1 MIYKRLGT
9 LALIF
14 TLLGA
19 FFASAPIRADAL
31 DDLLN
36 QGANRSSTT
45 DNTSSAASIVSGSL
59 KDVTQEFSLGDVASD
74 EAFLPVE
81 QAYQL
86 TVSRLGSN
94 NGLELSWF
102 IADKYYLYGEQ
113 FKVSINNQRIEVNL
127 PIGVTEYDQTF
138 EKDVEKHYRQAIVSI
153 DQDQLPK
160 HQGYEL
166 TVISQGCAD
175 AGLCYPPQTERFSID
190 SAGISPVIF
199 DDSNSNRLN
208 NNSADTKVDEDV
220 IGVNVSMATIFYM
233 IAFALIG
240 GALLNLMPCVLPV
253 LAIKALALTNSKTNH
268 RIQGWSYTMGA
279 ITTFVIIATL
289 LLVIRAAGQAVGW
302 GFQLQ
307 SPGFVTILFYLFLV
321 MGLSLSGLVS
331 FGARWM
337 SAGQNLTQGSGLS
350 QSYFTGVL
358 AAVVASP
365 CTAPFMAPALG
376 FAITQPWSIA
386 LLIFASLGFGMALPL
401 LLLSYTPALNKF
413 LPKPGTW
420 METFKQALAFP
431 LYITAIWL
439 LWVLSRQLG
448 PNITALIIFG
458 GLAIVFIYWLGQ
470 KSKRFFPATG
480 LIAIIIVT
488 VMSWHTSR
496 QEPLLA
502 SISTANSLTWEAYNE
517 ERLASLR
524 DAGKA
529 VFINLTADWCI
540 TCLANEQV
548 VFTDSTLAIMRAK
561 NITLLKGDWT
571 NYDPQITKLLEKY
584 KRGGVP
590 LYLLFPAE
598 INKAPIILSQ
608 ILTPNGFSDAI
619 NEI

>member
-9 LALIF
+9 LFLLF
-14 TLLGA
+14 TLVAA
-19 FFASAPIRADAL
+19 FFASATSRADAL
-31 DDLLN
+31 GDLLN
-36 QGANRSSTT
+36 QGASGSSTT
-45 DNTSSAASIVSGSL
+45 DSASSAASIISGRL
-59 KDVTQEFSLGDVASD
+59 KDATQAFSLRDVASD

-86 TVSRLGSN
+86 TVSRLGSKN
-94 NGLELSWF
+94 RLELSWV

-113 FKVSINNQRIEVNL
+113 FKVSINNQRIAVNL
-127 PIGVTEYDQTF
+127 PTGIIEYDQIF
-138 EKDVEKHYRQAIVSI
+138 EKDVEKHYRQAIISI

-199 DDSNSNRLN
+199 NDSNNNRLN
-208 NNSADTKVDEDV
+208 NNPATAKVDEDV
-220 IGVNVSMATIFYM
+220 IGANASMATIFYM
-233 IAFALIG
+233 IAFAVIG

-268 RIQGWSYTMGA
+268 RTQGWSYTLGA

-331 FGARWM
+331 FGTRWM

-376 FAITQPWSIA
+376 FAITQPWLIA

-413 LPKPGTW
+413 LPKPGAW

-448 PNITALIIFG
+448 PNITALVIFG

-470 KSKRFFPATG
+470 KSTRFLPATG
-480 LIAIIIVT
+480 LIAIIVIT
-488 VMSWHTSR
+488 VMSWYTSR
-496 QEPLLA
+496 QEPLRA
-502 SISTANSLTWEAYNE
+502 SISTANSSTWEAYNE

-524 DAGKA
+524 DAGTA

-608 ILTPNGFSDAI
+608 ILTPNGFRDAI